1 MKNNCKIIAVL
12 ALVCVLMTSVFAG
25 SAFAESQKD
34 TKTNKTPQVKPFMR
48 IDQKDMLNRLLSAKI
63 GKTGQA
69 KAAEQ
74 TEQKDLLARL
84 LEKGILTEKSIED
97 IKNYLQA
104 NPIVPD
110 DSKKAKNIA
119 DDHAVLN
126 KLSSLTMDQKLK
138 KRMTESLTDLI
149 KKLRKEA
156 AKDAEPIEEKLTLSA
171 LNAMIKASVITEEQ
185 GSAIVLQMTQDLLD
199 TALKNKSLSQKDY
212 DALQTALKEDGEKT
226 NG

>member
-34 TKTNKTPQVKPFMR
+34 IKTNKTPQVKPFMR
-48 IDQKDMLNRLLSAKI
+48 IDQKDMMNRLLSAKI

-74 TEQKDLLARL
+74 TEQKDLLVRL

-185 GSAIVLQMTQDLLD
+185 GAAIVLQMTQDLLD
-199 TALKNKSLSQKDY
+199 AAVKNKSLSQEDY